1 MYRCFIFSRKV
12 EERLVVPTQDA
23 QQLLEIAKRAATEAG
38 KVVLEI
44 YDSGD
49 FTSYQKE
56 DDSPVTT
63 ADYKANEVILEILQ
77 RETPDI
83 PIMSEETDL
92 GALEERKKWAKYWLF
107 DPIDGTQEFI
117 ARSGDFAVNIALVE
131 NNVPI
136 MGVIYWPP
144 GDTLYS
150 ALKGH
155 GAFKKCPLEHKPIH
169 VRKLEAPDEDPIIIA
184 ISRRQPRERVISSLS
199 DSRTYQTL
207 PAGSCSLKACF
218 IAEGKADLFL
228 RFGVTGEWDTGA
240 SQCIIVEA
248 GGKVLAHDFEPL
260 SYNERTSVIN
270 PDFFITG
277 DQNVDWQNLVQ
288 REFGNNNQPK

>member
-1 MYRCFIFSRKV
+1 MV
-12 EERLVVPTQDA
+12 EGTLMPTENA
-23 QQLLEIAKRAATEAG
+23 QQLFDIAKKTAIEAG

-63 ADYKANEVILEILQ
+63 ADYKANEVIMAMLQ
-77 RETPDI
+77 KATPDI
-83 PIMSEETDL
+83 PIMSEETEI
-92 GALEERKKWAKYWLF
+92 GPLELRKTWTRYWLI

-117 ARSGDFAVNIALVE
+117 ARSGDFAINIALIE

-136 MGVIYWPP
+136 LGVIYWPT
-144 GDTLYS
+144 GETLYS

-155 GAFKKCPLEHKPIH
+155 GAFKACPVENKQIF
-169 VRKLEAPDEDPIIIA
+169 VRSLEAPNEDPLIIA
-184 ISRRQPRERVISSLS
+184 ISRRQKRERVISSLS
-199 DSRTYQTL
+199 ENRVYQTL

-218 IAEGKADLFL
+218 IAEGKADVFL

-240 SQCIIVEA
+240 SQCIVVEA
-248 GGKVLAHDFEPL
+248 GGQILAHDFAPL
-260 SYNERTSVIN
+260 SYNLRTSVIN

-277 DQNVDWQNLVQ
+277 DKNVDWQNIVKHQ
-288 REFGNNNQPK
+288 FGNDNQPV